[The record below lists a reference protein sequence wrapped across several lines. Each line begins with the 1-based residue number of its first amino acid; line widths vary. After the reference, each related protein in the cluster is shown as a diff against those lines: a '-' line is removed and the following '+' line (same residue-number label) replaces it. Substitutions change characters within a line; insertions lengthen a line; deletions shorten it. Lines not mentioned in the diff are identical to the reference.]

1 MFFQAEI
8 NKAATMPQKTRQ
20 VSSSRHH
27 TCLNRHYTP
36 FPFLLPFPHSL
47 ESYLRTTL
55 VDLADWH
62 NLRAEKLALTAGQL
76 KECSSSNSSNHNSNN
91 HSNNSNSGS
100 NNEQQQ
106 LQKRHKTKL
115 CARATLAACSALWL
129 PLTLRWIYVDCIAY
143 TQRVLKLPTWHNLNG
158 NKFAFVRQVQIEWR
172 CRRCCG
178 WNGDGWGCRWR
189 GSAEEGGI
197 FLTKCN

>member
-20 VSSSRHH
+20 VSLSRHH

-36 FPFLLPFPHSL
+36 FPFLLPIPHSL

-62 NLRAEKLALTAGQL
+62 NLRAEKLALTPGQL

-115 CARATLAACSALWL
+115 CARSVQRTVAAVDTALNLCWLHCVYAACAKI
-129 PLTLRWIYVDCIAY
+129 TNM
-143 TQRVLKLPTWHNLNG
+143 TQSKRK
-158 NKFAFVRQVQIEWR
+158 
-172 CRRCCG
+172 
-178 WNGDGWGCRWR
+178 
-189 GSAEEGGI
+189 
-197 FLTKCN
+197 